1 MKKYFKNSIIVI
13 CVSLILLTLC
23 STKCRRGPCH
33 QYITVVNNS
42 DSIVSI
48 CNIWRFWD
56 HTVALDGGDKLNP
69 KESATIQM
77 TTRTGCLEDLLST
90 PEPAT
95 SYTLFILPETFSS
108 IHTTYDSLYLVYDIL
123 KTINLKELGLSYLE
137 ETDFTVYYP

>member
-1 MKKYFKNSIIVI
+1 MYKHIKTLAIIIVASIII
-13 CVSLILLTLC
+13 TTLC

-69 KESATIQM
+69 QESATIQM

-137 ETDFTVYYP
+137 ETDYTVYYP